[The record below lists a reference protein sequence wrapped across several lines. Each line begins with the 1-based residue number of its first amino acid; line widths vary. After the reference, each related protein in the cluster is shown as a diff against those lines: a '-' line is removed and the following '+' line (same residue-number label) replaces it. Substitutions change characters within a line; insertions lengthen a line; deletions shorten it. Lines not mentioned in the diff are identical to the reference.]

1 MSDTVKSADRDK
13 HPKLTPL
20 TAEYLEAEHGGY
32 VKTINEALENK
43 EICNIALSGSY
54 GVGKSS
60 ILQKVAKLKGNR
72 VVELSLSTLAPI
84 AESSLDDT
92 VPEQATTTTN
102 RIQQEIV
109 KQLLYRQKPN
119 KAPGSRFRRIER
131 FSWLRELAI
140 GCPVGIAVALIFLL
154 TGWTEQIA
162 TVFTPLI
169 DLGLW
174 AHVVTLGLAVSMTVF
189 VRRLLHGRIHIRQL
203 SAGSASVTLD
213 DKSVSYFDQYLDEI
227 VYFFEMSKCDIVIF
241 EDIDRFNDSRI
252 FETLRSLNTLLNRSP
267 QKSKTIRFIYAIKD
281 SIFDRI
287 GLELEGRTFE
297 QDRLA
302 IEDPAQAEAFRAN
315 RTKFFDLVIPVVPFI
330 THRSARNLATQILKE
345 IEHDVDLDL
354 IDLAARH
361 VPDMRLLKNVRNEF
375 LVFRDRIFSG
385 DGEHLDLCQTDLF
398 AMMLYKST
406 HLTDFESI
414 RIGKSKLDELYETG
428 RKLVGSNV
436 ERLEREIRAAR
447 RRLEQL
453 DSVADRSSTLGKRL
467 IEHVECTVSASPWR
481 NSGNISR
488 GQYTLNGKQKTQDE
502 LETPAFWS
510 EFVQSDTNPTLYW
523 SPSSQPNQKFSF
535 SRSNIAT
542 ALGTSLD
549 PKSWNESDREKLNAT
564 LAEYREDLKFL
575 RQADMGDLIKRSDF
589 QVEYNSPEQSL
600 DSVAR
605 ELLTAGLAYQL
616 IRAGYIN
623 RNFTLYTSTFH
634 GDRVSPAA
642 TNFLIHHI
650 DRNVMDEHFELED
663 ADVKAVIR
671 EKGKK
676 ALGDKALYNI
686 AILDHL
692 LRNDVNA
699 AKIMIQSLADFGDD
713 QMRFMQAYLNSGSE
727 RLGFVKQLT
736 AMSSRVL
743 VYLISQAELD
753 DTDRLAFVNV
763 ALESLVEDVNY
774 QTDSEVSAY
783 LKECHAEL
791 SALTSTLLNEYE
803 ANRIGT
809 VFADANIRVPAL
821 APLSETVLEAFVTK
835 NLYVINREN
844 LKIALGDNEN
854 LGLDV
859 ALKANH
865 GVYNYIVGN
874 LDAYLAAIDGF
885 SPTVSSDQDFI
896 SVLEDVL
903 NDRSDRLDEI
913 IAHASESCI
922 VKDLK
927 DVSEDAWPHLAHYQ
941 RFPAK
946 FSNVSAYIS
955 AIGSLDGNLANVL
968 TSTRRISDLGDYD
981 EDSKTELAKVILSAR
996 EHIPSTSL
1004 RVELVTSLN
1013 LHNYL
1018 EVDELHA
1025 ENGDVFGL
1033 LLKHKIIEDNS
1044 DTFAHLLEFDW
1055 PTRECFI
1062 NESSQFH
1069 EYMSP
1074 GLVQSDLAR
1083 LLQSNMVNDA
1093 IKTTVAEHAS
1103 EYTQD
1108 SSKKDLAQLAQ
1119 YAIQQGIELTI
1130 DVVEKLASN
1139 GVPPHYV
1146 IRSLVPHLETITSD
1160 QLFHLLQSLDGDY
1173 PKLTSVGRDQP
1184 KVPNTPA
1191 DCALLDVLTRH
1202 GIVKTYDAEAN
1213 PIKVNKRRK

>member
-1 MSDTVKSADRDK
+1 MCDTLKNANNSE
-13 HPKLTPL
+13 HLKLTPL
-20 TAEYLEAEHGGY
+20 TAEYLESEHGGY
-32 VKTINEALENK
+32 VKAINEALENE

-60 ILQKVAKLKGNR
+60 ILQKVAKLQGNR

-84 AESSLDDT
+84 TESSLDES

-140 GCPVGIAVALIFLL
+140 ACPVGIAVALIFLL

-162 TVFTPLI
+162 TEFAPLI
-169 DLGLW
+169 DLKLW
-174 AHVVTLGLAVSMTVF
+174 AHVVALGLAVSMTVF

-287 GLELEGRTFE
+287 GLELEGRKFE
-297 QDRLA
+297 QDLLA
-302 IEDPAQAEAFRAN
+302 IKDPAQAEAFRAN

-330 THRSARNLATQILKE
+330 THRSARNLTIQILNE

-375 LVFRDRIFSG
+375 LVFRNRIFSG

-436 ERLEREIRAAR
+436 ERIEREIRITR
-447 RRLEQL
+447 RRLEEL
-453 DSVADRSSTLGKRL
+453 DGVANRSLSLGKRL
-467 IEHVECTVSASPWR
+467 IEHVERTVGASPW
-481 NSGNISR
+481 NVGNISR
-488 GQYTLNGKQKTQDE
+488 GQYALNGKRKTQDE
-502 LETPAFWS
+502 LEATEFWS
-510 EFVQSDTNPTLYW
+510 EFVQTDKNSTLQW
-523 SPSSQPNQKFSF
+523 THPQQQSLKFSF
-535 SRSNIAT
+535 SRSDIEA
-542 ALGTSLD
+542 AMGTRLD
-549 PKSWNESDREKLNAT
+549 PKNWNESDREELNAT
-564 LAEYREDLKFL
+564 LAEHRENLEFL
-575 RQADMGDLIKRSDF
+575 RQADMGDLIKRPDF
-589 QVEYNSPEQSL
+589 QVEYNGPEQPL
-600 DSVAR
+600 DSIAR
-605 ELLTAGLAYQL
+605 ELLMTGLAYQL

-650 DRNVMDEHFELED
+650 DRDVMDEHFELEG
-663 ADVKAVIR
+663 ADVDAVIR

-676 ALGDKALYNI
+676 ALGDRALYNI

-699 AKIMIQSLADFGDD
+699 AKIMIRSLADFGED
-713 QMRFMQAYLNSGSE
+713 QKRFMQAYLNGGSE
-727 RLGFVKQLT
+727 RSGFVEYLT
-736 AMSSRVL
+736 AMSSKVL
-743 VYLISQAELD
+743 VYLVSQAELD
-753 DTDRLAFVNV
+753 ETDRLAFVNV
-763 ALESLVEDVNY
+763 ALASLVEDVDY

-783 LKECHAEL
+783 LKERHAEL
-791 SALTSTLLNEYE
+791 PALTSTLLNESG

-809 VFADANIRVPAL
+809 VFADAGIRVPAL
-821 APLSETVLEAFVTK
+821 APLSKTVLEAFVTK
-835 NLYVINREN
+835 DLYVINREN
-844 LKIALGDNEN
+844 LKIALGDNES
-854 LGLDV
+854 LSLDV
-859 ALKANH
+859 ALKASH
-865 GVYNYIVGN
+865 GVYNYIIGY
-874 LDAYLAAIDGF
+874 LDAYLSAIDGF
-885 SPTVSSDQDFI
+885 SATVASGEDFI

-903 NDRSDRLDEI
+903 NAGSDRLDEI

-927 DVSEDAWPHLAHYQ
+927 DVSEDAWRHLAYYE

-955 AIGSLDGNLANVL
+955 AVGSLDGNLAKVL
-968 TSTRRISDLGDYD
+968 TCAKGISDHGNYD
-981 EDSKTELAKVILSAR
+981 EDRKAELAKAILSAR

-1004 RVELVTSLN
+1004 RIELVTSLN
-1013 LHNYL
+1013 LQNYL
-1018 EVDELHA
+1018 EVGELQK
-1025 ENGDVFGL
+1025 ENGDLFGL
-1033 LLKHKIIEDNS
+1033 LLKHKIIEDDA

-1055 PTRECFI
+1055 PTREYFI
-1062 NESSQFH
+1062 SESSQFH

-1074 GLVQSDLAR
+1074 GLVQGDLAR
-1083 LLQSNMVNDA
+1083 LLQSNMVKDA

-1108 SSKKDLAQLAQ
+1108 GSKKDLAQLAQ
-1119 YAIQQGIELTI
+1119 YATQQEIELTL

-1139 GVPPHYV
+1139 EVPPHYV
-1146 IRSLVPHLETITSD
+1146 IHLLVPHLGAITSD
-1160 QLFHLLQSLDGDY
+1160 QLFHILRSLGGDY
-1173 PKLTSVGRDQP
+1173 LKLTSVGRDQP
-1184 KVPNTPA
+1184 KIPNTPS

-1202 GIVKTYDAEAN
+1202 GIVKTYNAETN